1 MQTASSSRSI
11 GLVSLVCMVIGNM
24 IGSSVYISTSYAI
37 GALGDARWVLI
48 AWAIGGLHAICGA
61 IAYSAL
67 ARRFSLNG
75 GEYVFLSRFVH
86 PAVGCMAGWISI
98 VAGFTVP
105 IAAAGLIF
113 GQYITASSDS
123 AWQAQVLATLWIAA
137 CAIFHSV
144 NLRTGAWV
152 NNAVVGLKFV
162 GFGIFAVA
170 CVMFLMRIAPS
181 DPFHPALD
189 QSFLATD
196 YLNRIDESGFLKT
209 LLVQLFF
216 IALAYTGFNAS
227 IYIGGEVPS
236 SLVSRSMILSCVLVT
251 VTYLILNA
259 LFLMCDTRESIEAG
273 RNDFVRGVA
282 RNVGGASL
290 EWVMRIT
297 IAFSSATSVL
307 AMLATGPRVISQMSV
322 DGWLPKVLSGSE
334 TPRLAIVL
342 QALASCLVLWRASL
356 IEVIS
361 YLGLTL
367 TMCGAIATSTLWI
380 AYREMQARKQI
391 SWWEHLAVAVYIG
404 GALLLIAGA
413 WVAKREQFYHCLVTF
428 LSGLVVYL
436 IAKGWQRKPVE

>member
-1 MQTASSSRSI
+1 VQSSMEKRSI
-11 GLVSLVCMVIGNM
+11 GLVSLVCLVIGNM

-48 AWAIGGLHAICGA
+48 AWAIAGVHAICGA

-67 ARRFSLNG
+67 ASRFSLNG

-113 GQYITASSDS
+113 GQYIADS
-123 AWQAQVLATLWIAA
+123 PDSIWQSQVLATLWIAA

-162 GFGIFAVA
+162 GFMIFAIA
-170 CVMFLMRIAPS
+170 CAMFLMRVSPS
-181 DPFHPALD
+181 DGFQPALD
-189 QSFLATD
+189 QSFFATD
-196 YLNRIDESGFLKT
+196 YLKRVDEQGFLKI

-227 IYIGGEVPS
+227 IYIGGEAPS

-251 VTYLILNA
+251 ATYLILNA
-259 LFLMCDTRESIEAG
+259 LFMMCDTRESIEAG
-273 RNDFVRGVA
+273 RDYFVKGVA

-297 IAFSSATSVL
+297 IALSSATSVL
-307 AMLATGPRVISQMSV
+307 AMLATGPRVISQMSS
-322 DGWLPKVLSGSE
+322 DGWLPKIFSGSQ
-334 TPRLAIVL
+334 TPRLAIGL
-342 QALASCLVLWRASL
+342 QALASCLILWRASL
-356 IEVIS
+356 IDVIS

-380 AYREMQARKQI
+380 AYREMQARKPVA
-391 SWWEHLAVAVYIG
+391 WWEHLATAVYIG

-413 WVAKREQFYHCLVTF
+413 WVARREQFYHCLVTF
-428 LSGLVVYL
+428 ISGLVVYL
-436 IAKGWQRKPVE
+436 IAKWWQRKPAE